1 MSVIELLYNATV
13 VFYSA
18 KDVSKRANCR
28 LIIIS
33 ENQVGPFSKCRDSLF
48 AL

>member
-28 LIIIS
+28 LIIAS
-33 ENQVGPFSKCRDSLF
+33 ENQVGPFSKFPDPLL